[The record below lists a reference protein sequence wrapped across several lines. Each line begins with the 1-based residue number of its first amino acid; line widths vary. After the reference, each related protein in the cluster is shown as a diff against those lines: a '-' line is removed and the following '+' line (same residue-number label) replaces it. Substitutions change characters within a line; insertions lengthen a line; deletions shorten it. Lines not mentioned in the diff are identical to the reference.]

1 MKNVKKLSA
10 YISLLFITTFLS
22 GCGTVE
28 HYYYA
33 RSRSNTRYVTET
45 TSYVTPTYSSVS
57 SRSSSY
63 SKPNPQDPILVFDDG
78 LSLFKAGSKEDLWIY
93 LPEYGDQT
101 ELMIK
106 VTTNTGA
113 TTLSGTVFGYQYNN
127 TEINH
132 IASLI
137 LYDINND
144 GYRDF
149 CVTTQPGGSN
159 RVAIYDV
166 VNNERL
172 YYLEAVSAINNDG
185 YWFSLENKSLV
196 LHCSVYADTFDDT
209 NDWAFMKYSTYSGVY
224 AEWSNY
230 LNLAGFSLN
239 IRDTNA
245 NIIAASG
252 VNNSNPN
259 VRYSLVLDSY
269 KTYWFCITPSFAE
282 NTWSTTYFTQ
292 TIKENIH
299 FGFCS
304 DDVQFRSD
312 ATLTPSG
319 IEPAEF
325 PLYFAYYD
333 VSSWISTATIQ
344 ILCSGY
350 VLTLELYLN

>member
-33 RSRSNTRYVTET
+33 RPRTSTRYVTET
-45 TSYVTPTYSSVS
+45 ASYVTPTYSSVS

-63 SKPNPQDPILVFDDG
+63 SQSNPIDPIVVFDNG
-78 LSLFKAGSKEDLWIY
+78 LDLFKAGSKEDLLIY
-93 LPEYGDQT
+93 LPEYGDRT
-101 ELMIK
+101 ELIIK
-106 VTTNTGA
+106 VATNTG
-113 TTLSGTVFGYQYNN
+113 TTKLSGTVFGYEYEN

-149 CVTTQPGGSN
+149 CVTTQTRGVN

-166 VNNERL
+166 VNYERL
-172 YYLEAVSAINNDG
+172 YYLEAISQINPDG

-196 LHCSVYADTFDDT
+196 LHRGSNVDTFDET
-209 NDWAFMKYSTYSGVY
+209 NDWAFMKYSSATGVY
-224 AEWSNY
+224 GEWFNHID
-230 LNLAGFSLN
+230 LTGFNLN
-239 IRDTNA
+239 IRDENMQVVRSCNVNDTNL
-245 NIIAASG
+245 
-252 VNNSNPN
+252 
-259 VRYSLVLDSY
+259 RYSLVLNSY
-269 KTYWFCITPSFAE
+269 KTYWFCITPSFAQ
-282 NTWSTTYFTQ
+282 NTWASTYLTE
-292 TIKENIH
+292 TIKDYIH
-299 FGFCS
+299 FGFCNN
-304 DDVQFRSD
+304 DTQFRSD

-333 VSSWISTATIQ
+333 VSTWVSYATIQ